1 MVRGAVIYGIE
12 KANHNNVIFMATCP
26 TSYCIVLNEG
36 SSRSKYDPRDR
47 YTDSVTNN
55 VMAHKQLTWLIRRGD
70 LLLSAKKET
79 EKEFMFP
86 FQKPNDLKFKLPIYE
101 YPDDDLPDRFEN
113 AQEGMWEFLK
123 NRINLTDASSRI
135 DRGRRSRL

>member
-12 KANHNNVIFMATCP
+12 KANHNNMTFMTTCP
-26 TSYCIVLNEG
+26 TSYGIVLNEG
-36 SSRSKYDPRDR
+36 SLRSKYDPRDR

-70 LLLSAKKET
+70 LLLSAKRET
-79 EKEFMFP
+79 KKEFMFP
-86 FQKPNDLKFKLPIYE
+86 FQKLNDLKFKLPIYE

-135 DRGRRSRL
+135 NRGRRSRL